1 MVIACQ
7 KTVNSF
13 KETATFEGIASYS
26 SPVGEERSKEL
37 DFRDKTHDGET
48 KEGIQHGGLGQLT
61 DGQTAVK
68 IQGVNSTS
76 QIKGFEWVGW
86 KNDSDSAKPVE
97 LVFEFESVRNFSSTT
112 IYCNNKFTKDTQV
125 FSTVFITFSIGG
137 RKYSDANPIRF
148 ATSIADNYIDSV
160 RAISIPLNN
169 RLAKFVKMSFTSL
182 PNKWLLISEVLFD
195 SVAVEGNF
203 TEADVAET
211 GNTGAKVTADT
222 QPVEQIVKV
231 VVTPS
236 TSGSSVLPVFDSN
249 EDDETKSNQRIPID
263 GDRLD
268 PPQIARRCS
277 PGVGV
282 LSRASTKVEELIS
295 ASNKVVNPVRNE
307 DSFSKQYIGLIIGIL
322 AALIIVLGLVIVLIT
337 GRKRRRKQNNN
348 HTMLKPMEKRVTIN
362 MKVALEDPYSD
373 KSSFYQDTT
382 SHSINSLRKLPEI
395 PVSDYTGV
403 SREYAVP
410 DLSKCGHP
418 PVPSCVPLIPR
429 PPPPVGKLTLDQHY
443 AATDVVKAASIQ
455 GVSGNTVYAV
465 PSTPEWMS
473 IREKLDVREFP
484 REQLHFL
491 EKLGEGQFGEVHL
504 CEAQGIPE
512 LVDVPCYGKSSM
524 LVAVKILRKN
534 ATESARTDFF
544 KEIKVLSRLRDPNIV
559 HVLGTCTN
567 EEPLCMIVEYMEHGD
582 LHQFLQNHVPETAAH
597 DINTLRILPSMSDV
611 TIAVMQ
617 NFEELTETNCGSIMV
632 PEIFLDLSRK
642 FCYNSVKRAVK
653 LLFLSLEAY
662 ELLNV
667 EESCTSCLEGN
678 TKHQLA

>member
-249 EDDETKSNQRIPID
+249 EDDETKSNQSKSNLSVLHFELCPQRSNLILVTAPIAVKGYEKFSYVELVFVPEMSNVD
-263 GDRLD
+263 SNKAFKNKYIYIYIYIYRKLD

-597 DINTLRILPSMSDV
+597 DINTLRLV
-611 TIAVMQ
+611 
-617 NFEELTETNCGSIMV
+617 
-632 PEIFLDLSRK
+632 
-642 FCYNSVKRAVK
+642 
-653 LLFLSLEAY
+653 
-662 ELLNV
+662 
-667 EESCTSCLEGN
+667 
-678 TKHQLA
+678 